1 MRRPLLAISL
11 LAVLGVALP
20 AAAQDIQERTI
31 RFGHLN
37 NTDHPT
43 STGVKKF
50 AELVAAKSGGKI
62 KVQEYPSSQLGNE
75 LQQQSALQ
83 GGVQEMLVAST
94 TSLAGIVK
102 EFGVFDF
109 PFLFSNARQ
118 ADAMVDGPMGKAI
131 SARLADKGVVVLG
144 FFDLGFR
151 NVTNSKRPITKAED
165 LEGLK
170 LRVIP
175 NPVFLETFKTFK
187 ANPIPMP
194 FAELYGA
201 LESKA
206 VDGQENPFS
215 VILSNKFFEV
225 QKYVSATNHVYA
237 ANILLVSK
245 RFWDKLSPAEQK
257 ILNDAANET
266 RPYQRQVSRAAAQ
279 KAVDE
284 LKAKGMQY
292 NELAPAELAKM
303 RATAKTVTDKFL
315 ATYDPAVAKL
325 YTDEL
330 ARIQK

>member
-1 MRRPLLAISL
+1 
-11 LAVLGVALP
+11 
-20 AAAQDIQERTI
+20 
-31 RFGHLN
+31 
-37 NTDHPT
+37 
-43 STGVKKF
+43 
-50 AELVAAKSGGKI
+50 
-62 KVQEYPSSQLGNE
+62 
-75 LQQQSALQ
+75 
-83 GGVQEMLVAST
+83 
-94 TSLAGIVK
+94 
-102 EFGVFDF
+102 
-109 PFLFSNARQ
+109 
-118 ADAMVDGPMGKAI
+118 
-131 SARLADKGVVVLG
+131 
-144 FFDLGFR
+144 
-151 NVTNSKRPITKAED
+151 
-165 LEGLK
+165 
-170 LRVIP
+170 
-175 NPVFLETFKTFK
+175 VFLDTFKAFK
-187 ANPIPMP
+187 ANPVPMP
-194 FAELYGA
+194 FGELYGA

-315 ATYDPAVAKL
+315 STYDPALAKL